1 MKPDLVLGVITS
13 PGNAVPYIPLQ
24 FRESILGYAPVE
36 SSSPKMDIQN
46 TNISDQPI
54 EVKGITRSKNF
65 ALVNSKMVAVG
76 SEEIIQFQFTPKNA
90 GTREETVF
98 LQTSA
103 GKIEMNLSGTTYR
116 QTPYNRVIK
125 VSPENPLWE
134 QLMNEE
140 DRLQI
145 TELSIEGQVTEKD
158 MSFASYEIPN
168 LIRLDMSAA
177 VSSDAN
183 VWFNE

>member
-1 MKPDLVLGVITS
+1 M
-13 PGNAVPYIPLQ
+13 
-24 FRESILGYAPVE
+24 
-36 SSSPKMDIQN
+36 
-46 TNISDQPI
+46 
-54 EVKGITRSKNF
+54 KGITGSENF

-183 VWFNE
+183 VWFNEECWPQFEQLALPAGVKSIRIPQTATNLSKLILPLGFEGLSLIHI